1 MANVN
6 IKFNGKE
13 FLLSC
18 DDGQEEHLEE
28 LSNVLNNKFNELK
41 TNLGNI
47 GENKLL
53 LITSIKVID
62 EYFETKKIIQSKK
75 KELEILKSKF
85 LDLKNLIYEYK
96 NNKEKEIQTLMHL
109 HDNLKKEVQEVNE
122 SYSKIIDDTTKEIDD
137 FVDKINADSSVQ

>member
-62 EYFETKKIIQSKK
+62 EYFETKKIIDSKK

-96 NNKEKEIQTLMHL
+96 DNKEKEIKTLMDL
-109 HDNLKKEVQEVNE
+109 HDNLKKEFQEVNE

>member
-1 MANVN
+1 M
-6 IKFNGKE
+6 IE
-13 FLLSC
+13 
-18 DDGQEEHLEE
+18 
-28 LSNVLNNKFNELK
+28 
-41 TNLGNI
+41 
-47 GENKLL
+47 
-53 LITSIKVID
+53 
-62 EYFETKKIIQSKK
+62 SKK

-96 NNKEKEIQTLMHL
+96 NNKEKEIQTLMDL

>member
-28 LSNVLNNKFNELK
+28 LSNLLSKRFEELK
-41 TNLGNI
+41 SSLGNI

-53 LITSIKVID
+53 LITSIKIID
-62 EYFETKKIIQSKK
+62 EYFETMKKVDNKK
-75 KELEILKSKF
+75 KELQLLKDKF
-85 LDLKNLIYEYK
+85 LDLKKLVYQYK
-96 NNKEKEIQTLMHL
+96 DKKESEIQTLVNEHE
-109 HDNLKKEVQEVNE
+109 NLKKEINKIHEN
-122 SYSKIIDDTTKEIDD
+122 YSRIIENTTKQIDE
-137 FVDKINADSSVQ
+137 FVEKISTENSVQ

>member
-28 LSNVLNNKFNELK
+28 LSNLLSKKFEELK
-41 TNLGNI
+41 SSLGNI

-53 LITSIKVID
+53 LITSIKIID
-62 EYFETKKIIQSKK
+62 EYFETMKKVDNKK
-75 KELEILKSKF
+75 KELQLLKDKF
-85 LDLKNLIYEYK
+85 LDLKKLVYQYKDEKESEIQNLINEH
-96 NNKEKEIQTLMHL
+96 EK
-109 HDNLKKEVQEVNE
+109 LKKEINKIHEN
-122 SYSKIIDDTTKEIDD
+122 YSRIIENTTKQIDD
-137 FVDKINADSSVQ
+137 FVEKISTENSVQ